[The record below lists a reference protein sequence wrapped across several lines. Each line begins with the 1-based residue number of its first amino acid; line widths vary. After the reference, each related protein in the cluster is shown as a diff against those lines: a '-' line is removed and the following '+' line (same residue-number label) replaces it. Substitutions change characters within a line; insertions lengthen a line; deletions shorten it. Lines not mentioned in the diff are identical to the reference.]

1 MGGSAFGQAW
11 FILVSGGPIMVPLAA
26 LSLVLYRD
34 IIGLYLFVRQVP
46 LERLIAADDEPYGRT
61 PGRSAPASGSA
72 ALVPRSARTFEE
84 IRRRFRQIV
93 QSRLKYS
100 NALLVAAPLLGLL
113 GTVMGMLHTFRG
125 LSQQAGLET
134 AATVA
139 DGVARAL
146 ITTQTGLMI
155 AIPALF
161 VTQWIRRVSE
171 SREQLLV
178 EQRVALLKARQG
190 GDRC

>member
-1 MGGSAFGQAW
+1 MEGLALSQAW

-26 LSLVLYRD
+26 LSLMLYRD
-34 IIGLYLFVRQVP
+34 IIGLYLFVKLVP
-46 LERLIAADDEPYGRT
+46 LEGFIEAYDEPYHRA
-61 PGRSAPASGSA
+61 PGRLTLAGGSA
-72 ALVPRSARTFEE
+72 AQMRRDARSFEE

-93 QSRLKYS
+93 QSRLRYS
-100 NALLVAAPLLGLL
+100 SALLVAAPLLGLL

-161 VTQWIRRVSE
+161 VTQWIRRVFE

-178 EQRVALLKARQG
+178 EQRVAFLKAQQG
-190 GDRC
+190 AD